1 MTYELWVK
9 LWVLI
14 FPIGYHWECICTL
27 RMRITWPMTSIFPTY
42 LKLLTPICLSLSN
55 LYRCMIKIN
64 WVIPQN
70 SLWFYVKD
78 HIDPHAQHH
87 VSLERRH
94 KSISMI
100 VLGNHSFLLLA
111 LNFGNLATFRAIF
124 SHIFTAHAQKW
135 PFMSFQF
142 KFWHRH
148 SILWPWFSYREW
160 YFGNLKT
167 FSDDFCIRYA
177 ECPPYFYFSL
187 YYSSYGIVVNLALV
201 WQLIS
206 LFIIDNKRLL
216 VVVLC
221 VHCCTLQLSCVAGC
235 CLLRCIY
242 EAVIAAYDG
251 NKFVVKY
258 EASTNNCEPQKTCY
272 TWVTVCF

>member
-1 MTYELWVK
+1 MTYELWVE

-78 HIDPHAQHH
+78 HIDPYAQHH

-100 VLGNHSFLLLA
+100 VLGNHSFLGRFL
-111 LNFGNLATFRAIF
+111 AIF
-124 SHIFTAHAQKW
+124 SLHMHRNGHLWASSSNFDTGIQFCNLIFLQGMIFWQFEDVFWWFLHSICW
-135 PFMSFQF
+135 MSTIFLFQF
-142 KFWHRH
+142 VLLELWHCGKPSACMAANVCV
-148 SILWPWFSYREW
+148 SIV
-160 YFGNLKT
+160 
-167 FSDDFCIRYA
+167 
-177 ECPPYFYFSL
+177 
-187 YYSSYGIVVNLALV
+187 YY
-201 WQLIS
+201 
-206 LFIIDNKRLL
+206 DNKRLL
-216 VVVLC
+216 MVLC
-221 VHCCTLQLSCVAGC
+221 V
-235 CLLRCIY
+235 LLYTAVLCGRMLFAQMY
-242 EAVIAAYDG
+242 EAVIAAFDG

-272 TWVTVCF
+272 TCVTVCF